1 MGTGNKNEKI
11 SLVEKVF
18 LLSQNSILNTH
29 RAILIQ
35 NPIYKTWFTYLKMGY
50 DICKNESCLYLEIFN
65 TIFREKRLLIL
76 HNVT

>member
-1 MGTGNKNEKI
+1 MSTGYENEKI
-11 SLVEKVF
+11 ILVEKVF

-35 NPIYKTWFTYLKMGY
+35 NPIYKTSSPISRWGY